1 MIHIDENKTEI
12 RGSMVDVMVDLTM
25 VMRRMLENGF
35 EPKDLHAVAD
45 LAAMTKEEIQK
56 DTDRLRSINK
66 MVRDAFDA
74 VRKD

>member
-1 MIHIDENKTEI
+1 MIHSDKNMIKIE
-12 RGSMVDVMVDLTM
+12 GSMLEVMVDLTM
-25 VMRRMLENGF
+25 VMRRMLENGL
-35 EPKDLHAVAD
+35 EPKDLHTAAN

-74 VRKD
+74 ARKD